1 MATGKKFCKDC
12 HAKIE
17 RHFNCIRCKECQK
30 EFRRYMSAKNKRRC
44 RKNKAAHRDT
54 DLGTTDFSPHM
65 KEDFED
71 EAKAINEEMKRLG
84 LR

>member
-1 MATGKKFCKDC
+1 
-12 HAKIE
+12 
-17 RHFNCIRCKECQK
+17 
-30 EFRRYMSAKNKRRC
+30 MSAKNKWKC

-71 EAKAINEEMKRLG
+71 EAKAIKEEMKRLG